1 MDDERLNRA
10 VRDCLQHCYQATD
23 IVPKIAEFL
32 DKLKKQKGW
41 STASIRAVEMTVYRI
56 LRGVVGGAVYLGDA
70 TNEPPGNAGLPGSES
85 TKLNG
90 A

>member
-23 IVPKIAEFL
+23 IVPKVAEFL
-32 DKLKKQKGW
+32 DKLERTEGW
-41 STASIRAVEMTVYRI
+41 NTASIRAVEMTVYRI
-56 LRGVVGGAVYLGDA
+56 LHGVVSGPIYPGDA
-70 TNEPPGNAGLPGSES
+70 TNQPPGTAGSAGSGT